1 MIFLRG
7 VAIGVEQMTVFR
19 SADGWDI
26 LSTGRLGPPL
36 DVVARKL
43 EVRYTADWKPLEL
56 TLDSTVRGEF
66 QKVFTTITGTTATI
80 EVTTGTGTEP
90 IRKAETIDPNSI
102 LLPNV
107 FYSPYEALAAQLK
120 NAPAGSTLPAYIL
133 PIGSVVLR
141 VGDSTSEQIQTATRL
156 ITARKTRVTAS
167 SPGTTLDFTIWADEN
182 GRLLEMTAAAQ
193 GLDVAGRISRRA
205 SRHIAIS
212 RPNDEQ
218 IRIPAIG
225 FTLAGTLSKPA

>member
-66 QKVFTTITGTTATI
+66 QKVFTTIDGTTATI

-90 IRKAETIDPNSI
+90 TRKAETIDPNCG
-102 LLPNV
+102 
-107 FYSPYEALAAQLK
+107 
-120 NAPAGSTLPAYIL
+120 APAERVLQ
-133 PIGSVVLR
+133 SVRSGGGPVEECGRRIDACRRISCRSARCVLR
-141 VGDSTSEQIQTATRL
+141 VGDSTTEQIQTATRL

-167 SPGTTLDFTIWADEN
+167 SAGNDPRLHDL
-182 GRLLEMTAAAQ
+182 GR
-193 GLDVAGRISRRA
+193 
-205 SRHIAIS
+205 
-212 RPNDEQ
+212 
-218 IRIPAIG
+218 
-225 FTLAGTLSKPA
+225 